1 MDNRSLSRKKEKK
14 RREKKWARAYEG
26 GGVGRACSDEGKG
39 RKRRETHN
47 YLIRHLAFGSD
58 GQK

>member
-1 MDNRSLSRKKEKK
+1 V
-14 RREKKWARAYEG
+14 ARTYEG
-26 GGVGRACSDEGKG
+26 GGGCGGGGVGGAYSDEGKG

-47 YLIRHLAFGSD
+47 YLIRHVAFGSD